1 MTAAGDAAVRAAL
14 RRVWPD
20 PSTVETADIRALG
33 GGLNV
38 RSYLVAAGERRHV
51 LRLPVASAVAWL
63 DLATEVHAMRVAAAA
78 DLAPRVIATDL
89 EAGLLLTDY
98 RAAPWTPELARRPA
112 AVTRVARLLR
122 ALHGVSI
129 DLPVYSVRWF
139 AATYLGALRGERARP
154 FRAEEER
161 WAGELA
167 TLGAEFDAE
176 HPPTAFCHNDL
187 AAANILADAA
197 AARLIDFEYA
207 GHGAPLLDLASFAGM
222 NGLAKSQ
229 RRQLLDEYYG
239 TAPAAPTMRDLDNA
253 IRIVWLLA
261 YFWGRVAEVRLADA
275 RAHTELAANFSELL
289 RQD

>member
-1 MTAAGDAAVRAAL
+1 MTAAGDAGVRAAL

-20 PSTVETADIRALG
+20 PSTVETAEIRVLG

-63 DLATEVHAMRVAAAA
+63 DLATEARAMRAAAAA
-78 DLAPRVIATDL
+78 DLAPRVIAVDVD
-89 EAGLLLTDY
+89 AGLLLTDY
-98 RAAPWTPELARRPA
+98 GAAPWTPELARRPA
-112 AVTRVARLLR
+112 AVARVARLLH
-122 ALHGVSI
+122 ALHDVSV
-129 DLPVYSVRWF
+129 DLPVYSVSGF
-139 AATYLGALRGERARP
+139 ATTYLAALGGERTRP
-154 FRAEEER
+154 LRAEEER

-167 TLGAEFDAE
+167 TLGAQFDSE

-222 NGLAKSQ
+222 NGLAKPQ
-229 RRQLLDEYYG
+229 RRRLLDEYYG
-239 TAPAAPTMRDLDNA
+239 TASAPTMRDLDNA

-275 RAHTELAANFSELL
+275 RAHTELAANFGELL

>member
-1 MTAAGDAAVRAAL
+1 VIAADHQAVRSVL
-14 RRVWPD
+14 HRVWPE
-20 PSTVETADIRALG
+20 PSTVETAEIRALG

-51 LRLPVASAVAWL
+51 LRLPVANAVAWL
-63 DLATEVHAMRVAAAA
+63 DLATEVRAMKAAAAA
-78 DLAPRVIATDL
+78 DLAPRVIAADL
-89 EAGLLLTDY
+89 AAGLLLTDY
-98 RAAPWTPELARRPA
+98 GATAWTPELARRPA

-122 ALHGVSI
+122 TLHRVGVE
-129 DLPVYSVRWF
+129 LPVYSVSGF
-139 AATYLGALRGERARP
+139 ATTYLAALRGERTRP
-154 FRAEEER
+154 SSAEEER

-167 TLGAEFDAE
+167 TLGAEFDSE

-207 GHGAPLLDLASFAGM
+207 GRGAPLLDLASFAGM
-222 NGLAKSQ
+222 NGLAKPQ

-239 TAPAAPTMRDLDNA
+239 TASAAPTMRDLDNA

-275 RAHTELAANFSELL
+275 RAHTELVANFGELL

>member
-1 MTAAGDAAVRAAL
+1 VTSGGDAAVRAAL

-20 PSTVETADIRALG
+20 PGTVAAAEIRPLG
-33 GGLNV
+33 GGLNA
-38 RSYLVAAGERRHV
+38 RSYLVAAGGRRYV

-63 DLATEVHAMRVAAAA
+63 DLATEVRAMRAAAAA
-78 DLAPRVIATDL
+78 DLAPAVIAADT

-98 RAAPWTPELARRPA
+98 CAVPWTPELVRRPA
-112 AVTRVARLLR
+112 AVARVARLLR
-122 ALHGVSI
+122 ALHGIAV
-129 DLPVYSVRWF
+129 DVPVYSVRWF
-139 AATYLGALRGERARP
+139 ATHYLAELGVAGTRP
-154 FRAEEER
+154 LSGEEER
-161 WAGELA
+161 WAGELRI
-167 TLGAEFDAE
+167 LGEEFDAE
-176 HPPTAFCHNDL
+176 YPPTAFCHNDL
-187 AAANILADAA
+187 AAANIVGEAA

-222 NGLAKSQ
+222 NGLAKPQ

-239 TAPAAPTMRDLDNA
+239 TAPAAPAMRDLDNA

-275 RAHTELAANFSELL
+275 RAHTELAANFGELL